1 MISQGPTKVFTALRV
16 DGIVGKRSNNFLF
29 LVLLGFIGADI
40 AQQAG
45 L

>member
-16 DGIVGKRSNNFLF
+16 DGIVGEGSNNFLF
-29 LVLLGFIGADI
+29 LVFLGFIGAET